1 MNSCN
6 HFVTSLYI
14 RKYFTVITHPQDTGQ
29 IIWQSQPFAFRIP
42 KFNYPEGVKT
52 KTHHYIKYKPF
63 TFCRISLNFRFWSN
77 KDTFSQ
83 IPIAFKLSK
92 ISPNHNSC
100 YYHFNTT
107 VTDAEDIS
115 VISQSQVPICHWKIN
130 QQFIGFHIM
139 DYCHRLA
146 LVPFLLA
153 SDILLHN
160 ISIHYWN
167 SKVSIQTMKQIQ
179 RRGN

>member
-42 KFNYPEGVKT
+42 KFKYPEGVKT

-83 IPIAFKLSK
+83 IPVAFKLSK
-92 ISPNHNSC
+92 VSPNHNSC

-107 VTDAEDIS
+107 VMMQRTFQPSLSLKCLFVTEKS
-115 VISQSQVPICHWKIN
+115 IN
-130 QQFIGFHIM
+130 NSLGSTSWTTVTV
-139 DYCHRLA
+139 LA

-160 ISIHYWN
+160 ISIHY
-167 SKVSIQTMKQIQ
+167 
-179 RRGN
+179 

>member
-52 KTHHYIKYKPF
+52 KTHHYIKYKLF

-107 VTDAEDIS
+107 VTNAEDIS
-115 VISQSQVPICHWKIN
+115 AISQSLVPICHWKIN

-139 DYCHRLA
+139 DYCHC
-146 LVPFLLA
+146 FGTGT
-153 SDILLHN
+153 IF
-160 ISIHYWN
+160 ISFWH
-167 SKVSIQTMKQIQ
+167 SLT
-179 RRGN
+179 